1 MDLPTDMLIIPP
13 PHDQSKDLA
22 IMKLSTTKN
31 FIETSHVKR
40 QKSN

>member
-22 IMKLSTTKN
+22 IMKIVNNQK
-31 FIETSHVKR
+31 IHRYAHVKR
-40 QKSN
+40 QQSN